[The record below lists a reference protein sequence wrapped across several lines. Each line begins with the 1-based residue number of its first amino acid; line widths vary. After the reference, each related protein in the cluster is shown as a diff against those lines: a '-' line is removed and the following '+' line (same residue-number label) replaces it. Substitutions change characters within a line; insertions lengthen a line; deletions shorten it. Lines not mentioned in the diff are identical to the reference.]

1 MLADVPGK
9 DFTWRGGRP
18 PGGDQHSK
26 GLEAGLLR
34 VASGKIGKVG
44 RLELTGQ
51 GEMGS
56 AVSLSS
62 IAAVS
67 LPLLRAGEEGYWEKE
82 ETGGLGASFYEQ
94 EGSTLKGTGERRKK
108 GVSSGTGSLN

>member
-34 VASGKIGKVG
+34 VVSGKIGKVG
-44 RLELTGQ
+44 RLGLMGQ

-56 AVSLSS
+56 ACGRLERCVPALAQS
-62 IAAVS
+62 
-67 LPLLRAGEEGYWEKE
+67 R
-82 ETGGLGASFYEQ
+82 GGRLM
-94 EGSTLKGTGERRKK
+94 GERRDWW
-108 GVSSGTGSLN
+108 VRS